1 MRLAKVVIAV
11 LALGAVAAT
20 HGALAQG
27 AQGAQ
32 GGSAARPAPGASDA
46 QAAPLAY
53 FGDARPD
60 APELAARGPLAVGV
74 RTLVVEHADQLDVLR
89 VSDATPNPRYA
100 RKLTLE
106 VWYPAQLAAGQK
118 EHTVYTDVLGS
129 GPNDPKRPNTPF
141 QFNGR
146 AARDA
151 APLAAAAPGAAA
163 RDAVPLAAAAPAAAA
178 RNAAPAA
185 ATAAARDAAAPAAIA
200 LAASAGRYPLVIVSH
215 GYPGSRLQMSYLTE
229 NLASKGYIVVAIDHP
244 ESTRADKAGFASTL
258 LNRRLDDLFVLDT
271 VAAWSRK
278 GSGNFLSN
286 VVDADNTALI
296 GYSMGG
302 YGALNTVGAG
312 VSPVAAA
319 YVPGGKLAV
328 NQQGNTDYESR
339 RDPRIKAVVA
349 FAPWGGAHKVFDEAG
364 LAGIRTPT
372 LFVSGDQDDVA
383 GYQDGVLKLFQGAVH
398 AERYLLTYVG
408 GRHNSAP
415 NPPSPAMWS
424 NADDFQSYSE
434 PVWDSRRINN
444 INQHFV
450 TAFLGIHLKQQPLQ
464 PYLELPPL
472 TADGTIKPDPGL
484 WKGFPKRASLG
495 LEWRALK
502 AQ

>member
-1 MRLAKVVIAV
+1 MKLAKVVMAV
-11 LALGAVAAT
+11 LALSVAMAVN
-20 HGALAQG
+20 AQK
-27 AQGAQ
+27 
-32 GGSAARPAPGASDA
+32 AP
-46 QAAPLAY
+46 PAY

-60 APELAARGPLAVGV
+60 APELAARGPLQVGV
-74 RTLVVEHADQLDVLR
+74 RTLVAEHADQLDVLH

-106 VWYPAQLAAGQK
+106 VWYPAQLTAGQK

-151 APLAAAAPGAAA
+151 ATQ
-163 RDAVPLAAAAPAAAA
+163 V
-178 RNAAPAA
+178 
-185 ATAAARDAAAPAAIA
+185 
-200 LAASAGRYPLVIVSH
+200 GRYPLVIVSH

-271 VAAWSRK
+271 VAAWGRK
-278 GSGNFLSN
+278 GSGNFLSG
-286 VVDADNTALI
+286 VVDADNTALV

-312 VSPVAAA
+312 VSAVAAA
-319 YVPGGKLAV
+319 YVPGGKLAL
-328 NQQGNTDYESR
+328 NQQGNADYESR
-339 RDPRIKAVVA
+339 RDARIKAGVA
-349 FAPWGGAHKVFDEAG
+349 FAPWGGAHKVFDQAG
-364 LAGIRTPT
+364 LAGVRTPT

-383 GYQDGVLKLFQGAVH
+383 GYQDGVLPLFQGAIH
-398 AERYLLTYVG
+398 ADRYLLTYIG

-450 TAFLGIHLKQQPLQ
+450 TAFLGIHLKRQPLQ
-464 PYLELPPL
+464 AYLELPPL
-472 TADGTIKPDPGL
+472 AADGTIKSDPGL
-484 WKGFPKRASLG
+484 WKGFPKRAALG

>member
-1 MRLAKVVIAV
+1 MREVCRMMAAGAV
-11 LALGAVAAT
+11 LAMVMV
-20 HGALAQG
+20 
-27 AQGAQ
+27 
-32 GGSAARPAPGASDA
+32 
-46 QAAPLAY
+46 APLQAQEY
-53 FGDARPD
+53 YGDARPD
-60 APELAARGPLAVGV
+60 APELAARGPLQVGV

-89 VSDATPNPRYA
+89 YTAESPNPRYT

-106 VWYPAQLAAGQK
+106 VWYPAKLAAGQK
-118 EHTVYTDVLGS
+118 EHTVYTDVMGT

-141 QFNGR
+141 QFIGR

-151 APLAAAAPGAAA
+151 MPVAGP
-163 RDAVPLAAAAPAAAA
+163 
-178 RNAAPAA
+178 
-185 ATAAARDAAAPAAIA
+185 
-200 LAASAGRYPLVIVSH
+200 AGRYPLVIVSH

-229 NLASKGYIVVAIDHP
+229 NLASKGYVVVAIDHQ

-271 VAAWSRK
+271 VAAWSK
-278 GSGNFLSN
+278 PGSGNFLSGL
-286 VVDADNTALI
+286 VDADNTALV

-312 VSPVAAA
+312 VSQVAAA

-328 NQQGNTDYESR
+328 NQQGNQDYESR

-349 FAPWGGAHKVFDEAG
+349 FAPWGGAHKVFDAAG
-364 LAGIRTPT
+364 MAGVRTPT
-372 LFVSGDQDDVA
+372 LFISGDQDDVA
-383 GYQDGVLKLFQGAVH
+383 GYKDGVLPLFESAVH
-398 AERYLLTYVG
+398 ADRYLLTYQG

-415 NPPSPAMWS
+415 NPPAPALWAS
-424 NADDFQSYSE
+424 FDDFMSYSE
-434 PVWDSRRINN
+434 PLWDSRRINN

-450 TAFLGIHLKQQPLQ
+450 TAFLGIQLKAQALQ

-472 TADGTIKPDPGL
+472 AADGTIKPDAGL
-484 WKGFPKRASLG
+484 WKGFPRRAALG
-495 LEWRALK
+495 LEWRHLK

>member
-1 MRLAKVVIAV
+1 MAGVAV
-11 LALGAVAAT
+11 LAFGLMT
-20 HGALAQG
+20 LA
-27 AQGAQ
+27 
-32 GGSAARPAPGASDA
+32 A
-46 QAAPLAY
+46 QAQEY

-60 APELAARGPLAVGV
+60 APELAARGPLPVGV
-74 RTLVVEHADQLDVLR
+74 RMLVVEHADQLDVLR
-89 VSDATPNPRYA
+89 ASEATPNPRYT

-151 APLAAAAPGAAA
+151 A
-163 RDAVPLAAAAPAAAA
+163 
-178 RNAAPAA
+178 
-185 ATAAARDAAAPAAIA
+185 A
-200 LAASAGRYPLVIVSH
+200 LSGRYPLVIVSH

-271 VAAWSRK
+271 LAAWGAK
-278 GSGNFLSN
+278 GSGNFLSG
-286 VVDADNTALI
+286 VVDADNAALI

-302 YGALNTVGAG
+302 YGALNTAGAG
-312 VSPVAAA
+312 VSAAAAA
-319 YVPGGKLAV
+319 YVPGGGLAV
-328 NQQGNTDYESR
+328 NQQGNPEYESR
-339 RDPRIKAVVA
+339 RDARIKAVVA
-349 FAPWGGAHKVFDEAG
+349 FAPWGGAHKVWDETG
-364 LAGIRTPT
+364 LAGVRTPL

-383 GYQDGVLKLFQGAVH
+383 GYQDGVLRLFQGTVH
-398 AERYLLTYVG
+398 ADRYLLTYVD

-424 NADDFQSYSE
+424 NFDDFQSYAE

-450 TAFLGIHLKQQPLQ
+450 TAFLGIHLKQQALQ
-464 PYLELPPL
+464 PYLDLPPL
-472 TADGTIKPDPGL
+472 AADGTIKPDPGL
-484 WKGFPKRASLG
+484 WKGFRPRTALG
-495 LEWRALK
+495 LEWRHLP

>member
-1 MRLAKVVIAV
+1 MKSVIAILV
-11 LALGAVAAT
+11 LGVAV
-20 HGALAQG
+20 L
-27 AQGAQ
+27 
-32 GGSAARPAPGASDA
+32 SA
-46 QAAPLAY
+46 QAQEY

-60 APELAARGPLAVGV
+60 APELAARGALQVGV
-74 RTLVVEHADQLDVLR
+74 RTLLAEHADQLDILHATE
-89 VSDATPNPRYA
+89 ATPNPRYT

-106 VWYPAQLAAGQK
+106 IWYPAQLAAGQK

-151 APLAAAAPGAAA
+151 AAQ
-163 RDAVPLAAAAPAAAA
+163 
-178 RNAAPAA
+178 N
-185 ATAAARDAAAPAAIA
+185 
-200 LAASAGRYPLVIVSH
+200 GRYPLVIVSH

-229 NLASKGYIVVAIDHP
+229 NLASKGYIVVAIDHA

-271 VAAWSRK
+271 VAAWSAK
-278 GSGNFLSN
+278 GSGNFLAG

-312 VSPVAAA
+312 VSAAA
-319 YVPGGKLAV
+319 ASYVPGGKLAV
-328 NQQGNTDYESR
+328 NQQGNADYASR
-339 RDPRIKAVVA
+339 RDARIKAVVA
-349 FAPWGGAHKVFDEAG
+349 FAPWGGAHKVWDEAG
-364 LAGIRTPT
+364 LAGVRTPL

-383 GYQDGVLKLFQGAVH
+383 GYQDGVLPLFQGTVH
-398 AERYLLTYVG
+398 ADRYLLTYVG

-415 NPPSPAMWS
+415 NPPSPAAS
-424 NADDFQSYSE
+424 ATFDDFMAYAE

-450 TAFLGIHLKQQPLQ
+450 TAFLGIYLKQQPFQ
-464 PYLELPPL
+464 PYLDLPPL
-472 TADGTIKPDPGL
+472 AADGTIKPDQGL
-484 WKGFPKRASLG
+484 WKGFPKRAALG
-495 LEWRALK
+495 LEWRHLT

>member
-1 MRLAKVVIAV
+1 MKAVSRVV
-11 LALGAVAAT
+11 AVALLMMM
-20 HGALAQG
+20 GAPHAQE
-27 AQGAQ
+27 
-32 GGSAARPAPGASDA
+32 
-46 QAAPLAY
+46 Y

-60 APELAARGPLAVGV
+60 APELAARGPAKVGV
-74 RTLVVEHADQLDVLR
+74 RTLAIEHRDQLDVLR
-89 VSDATPNPRYA
+89 VTEQVPNPRTT

-106 VWYPAQLAAGQK
+106 VWYPAALANGQV

-151 APLAAAAPGAAA
+151 APVQG
-163 RDAVPLAAAAPAAAA
+163 
-178 RNAAPAA
+178 
-185 ATAAARDAAAPAAIA
+185 T
-200 LAASAGRYPLVIVSH
+200 SYPLVIVSH

-229 NLASKGYIVVAIDHP
+229 NLASKGYVVVAIDHP

-258 LNRRLDDLFVLDT
+258 LNRRFDDLFVLDT
-271 VAAWSRK
+271 VAAWAK
-278 GSGNFLSN
+278 PGSGNFLAGL
-286 VVDADNTALI
+286 VDVDRTALV

-312 VSPVAAA
+312 VSAAA
-319 YVPGGKLAV
+319 VAFVPGGKLAV
-328 NQQGNTDYESR
+328 NQQGNTQYAQQ
-339 RDPRIKAVVA
+339 RDARIKAVVA
-349 FAPWGGAHKVFDEAG
+349 FAPWGGAHKVWDADG
-364 LAGIRTPT
+364 LAGVRTPV
-372 LFVSGDQDDVA
+372 LFISGDQDDVA
-383 GYQDGVLKLFQGAVH
+383 GYQDGVKRLFEGTVNAD
-398 AERYLLTYVG
+398 RYLLTYVG

-424 NADDFQSYSE
+424 NPDDFQSYAE

-450 TAFLGIHLKQQPLQ
+450 TAFLGVQLKGQPLQ
-464 PYLELPPL
+464 GYLDLPPL

-484 WKGFPKRASLG
+484 WQGFPKRAALG
-495 LEWRALK
+495 LEWRHLPAR
-502 AQ
+502 

>member
-1 MRLAKVVIAV
+1 MKLAVAV
-11 LALGAVAAT
+11 LVAGLMAF
-20 HGALAQG
+20 
-27 AQGAQ
+27 
-32 GGSAARPAPGASDA
+32 SA
-46 QAAPLAY
+46 QAQEY
-53 FGDARPD
+53 FGDMRPD
-60 APELAARGPLAVGV
+60 APELAARGQLAVGV
-74 RTLVVEHADQLDVLR
+74 RTLMAEHVDQLDVLH
-89 VSDATPNPRYA
+89 VSDATPNPRYN

-118 EHTVYTDVLGS
+118 EYTVYTDVLGS

-151 APLAAAAPGAAA
+151 S
-163 RDAVPLAAAAPAAAA
+163 PAAGA
-178 RNAAPAA
+178 
-185 ATAAARDAAAPAAIA
+185 
-200 LAASAGRYPLVIVSH
+200 RYPLVIVSH

-229 NLASKGYIVVAIDHP
+229 NLASKGYVVVAIDHP
-244 ESTRADKAGFASTL
+244 ESTRADKTGFASTL
-258 LNRRLDDLFVLDT
+258 LNRRLDDLFILDT

-278 GSGNFLSN
+278 GSGNFLSG

-312 VSPVAAA
+312 VSAVAAA

-328 NQQGNTDYESR
+328 NQQGNADYESH
-339 RDPRIKAVVA
+339 RDARIKAVVA
-349 FAPWGGAHKVFDEAG
+349 FAPWGGAHKVFDAAG

-383 GYQDGVLKLFQGAVH
+383 GYQDGVLPLFQGAIH
-398 AERYLLTYVG
+398 ADRYLLTYVG

-424 NADDFQSYSE
+424 NFDDFQSYAE

-464 PYLELPPL
+464 AYLDLPPL
-472 TADGTIKPDPGL
+472 VADGTIKPDPGP
-484 WKGFPKRASLG
+484 WKGFARRAALG